1 MSREDGR
8 FERDGASGV
17 WEQTSQLEDDVDMG
31 RQNTMGEDGR
41 ERGRE
46 GEREIE
52 RRMEDDR

>member
-1 MSREDGR
+1 
-8 FERDGASGV
+8 
-17 WEQTSQLEDDVDMG
+17 MG